1 MSYTVYE
8 NSMEWNYN
16 AFRGKT
22 TGNVL
27 YDYFRRESYDS
38 GVKFKTYEEAKKY
51 FDEQVTYRKEL
62 QHNHRGNLVF
72 YRVELI
78 AWDDEN
84 DEEII
89 DQSETWQNSTED
101 VKTVNE
107 KKAINKFLKDFDYLT
122 DFEDEYDAQ
131 YFLDAFEE
139 IKDFIDKYNLPN
151 IKEIYKAVEK
161 AKTYLN

>member
-27 YDYFRRESYDS
+27 YDYFGRESYDS

-51 FDEQVTYRKEL
+51 FNEQVTCRKEL

-72 YRVELI
+72 IVL
-78 AWDDEN
+78 
-84 DEEII
+84 
-89 DQSETWQNSTED
+89 SLLLGMMKMMKKLLTK
-101 VKTVNE
+101 VKRG
-107 KKAINKFLKDFDYLT
+107 KIQLKM
-122 DFEDEYDAQ
+122 
-131 YFLDAFEE
+131 
-139 IKDFIDKYNLPN
+139 
-151 IKEIYKAVEK
+151 
-161 AKTYLN
+161 

>member
-27 YDYFRRESYDS
+27 YDYFGRESYDS

-62 QHNHRGNLVF
+62 KRNNRGNLVF

-107 KKAINKFLKDFDYLT
+107 KKLLINF
-122 DFEDEYDAQ
+122 
-131 YFLDAFEE
+131 
-139 IKDFIDKYNLPN
+139 
-151 IKEIYKAVEK
+151 
-161 AKTYLN
+161 